1 MRFSVT
7 VCHES
12 CGWVSGK
19 TQIVWVTLTSGFAL
33 GISRHILPVI
43 YPSMQA
49 TLEMGYAQLGFLTSA
64 YFFPYMIFSLIG
76 GHLSDKVSSR
86 PIISL
91 GCLVCAVGTLGMGFS
106 NGFASFFAFS
116 LITGIG
122 AGGLYVPMI
131 SYILKWLKPKKGLMV
146 SMVLVGEGIFGI
158 SIGLIIPLVVS
169 SYSWRH
175 IWWSFGFLL
184 FAFTIF
190 LWQSIHDAHPVPN
203 LSLPQNNKANHF
215 LQVLGLPKI
224 WSLGL
229 IYFLHALTRG
239 LFVTF
244 SVTYLVSRGTPYAR
258 ASGAYSFLAVGFIP
272 GAILSGFLSDRLKQK
287 FLLMG
292 LLILQIVS
300 VGSLLL
306 NPNWLLICVL
316 FASVGFCLTGIPT
329 VIGVLPSQYFREEM
343 YGKSLGFLTLMLGLG
358 STISPIIGGYLG
370 DLTNSLGLPL
380 FLGVV
385 TSCFALGLASLKL

>member
-1 MRFSVT
+1 VT

-12 CGWVSGK
+12 YGWVSGRA
-19 TQIVWVTLTSGFAL
+19 QIVWVTLTSGFAL

-49 TLEMGYAQLGFLTSA
+49 TLEMGYAQLGLLTSA
-64 YFFPYMIFSLIG
+64 YFFPYMIFSFIG

-91 GCLVCAVGTLGMGFS
+91 GCLICAVGTLGMGFS
-106 NGFASFFAFS
+106 KGFASFFAFS

-184 FAFTIF
+184 FAFTLF
-190 LWQSIHDAHPVPN
+190 LWRSIHDVHPVPN
-203 LSLPQNNKANHF
+203 LPLSQNNKATHF
-215 LQVLGLPKI
+215 LQVLSLPK
-224 WSLGL
+224 
-229 IYFLHALTRG
+229 
-239 LFVTF
+239 
-244 SVTYLVSRGTPYAR
+244 
-258 ASGAYSFLAVGFIP
+258 
-272 GAILSGFLSDRLKQK
+272 
-287 FLLMG
+287 M
-292 LLILQIVS
+292 
-300 VGSLLL
+300 
-306 NPNWLLICVL
+306 
-316 FASVGFCLTGIPT
+316 TGRDGRP
-329 VIGVLPSQYFREEM
+329 
-343 YGKSLGFLTLMLGLG
+343 
-358 STISPIIGGYLG
+358 
-370 DLTNSLGLPL
+370 
-380 FLGVV
+380 
-385 TSCFALGLASLKL
+385 

>member
-1 MRFSVT
+1 MT
-7 VCHES
+7 DCHES

-19 TQIVWVTLTSGFAL
+19 IQIVLVTLTSGFAL

-49 TLEMGYAQLGFLTSA
+49 TLEMGYAQLGLLTSA
-64 YFFPYMIFSLIG
+64 YFFPYMICSLIG

-86 PIISL
+86 PIISS

-106 NGFASFFAFS
+106 KGFVSLLAFS

-131 SYILKWLKPKKGLMV
+131 SHILKRLKAKKGLMV

-158 SIGLIIPLVVS
+158 SIGLIVPLVVF

-175 IWWSFGFLL
+175 IWWAFGFML

-190 LWQSIHDAHPVPN
+190 FWRSIHSDHHVPN
-203 LSLPQNNKANHF
+203 LSFPKNNEATNFSK
-215 LQVLGLPKI
+215 VLGLPKI
-224 WSLGL
+224 WSLGF

-244 SVTYLVSRGTPYAR
+244 SVTYLVSRGTPYAK
-258 ASGAYSFLAVGFIP
+258 ASGAYSFLAVGFVP
-272 GAILSGFLSDRLKQK
+272 GAILSGMLSDRFNNKYV
-287 FLLMG
+287 LMG
-292 LLILQIVS
+292 LLIVQIVS
-300 VGSLLL
+300 VGLLL
-306 NPNWLLICVL
+306 LDPNWLMIYGL
-316 FASVGFCLTGIPT
+316 FATVGFCLTGIPT
-329 VIGVLPSQYFREEM
+329 VMGILPSQYFSDEV
-343 YGKSLGFLTLMLGLG
+343 YGKTLGFLTLMLGLG
-358 STISPIIGGYLG
+358 AAVSPLIGGYLA
-370 DLTNSLGLPL
+370 DLTNSLTPPL
-380 FLGVV
+380 FLGIV
-385 TSCFALGLASLKL
+385 TSCFALGLTLLKV